1 MHEWLAVIGITVL
14 AVISPG
20 PDFAMIARTSY
31 LFGPRAGVIGALGI
45 GAGVQVH
52 VCYTVLGVA
61 LLVLRSP
68 WLFALLKLLGAAYLV
83 FMGLQALVSSWRA
96 AAPQAQADEATPQAP
111 AGQALSAAA
120 AWRMGFFTN
129 ALNPKTMLFVVAVY
143 TQVVDADTP
152 LARSLG
158 YGLFMSL
165 AHIVWFS
172 VVALFFSAPAMRRA
186 LLARQRWV
194 DGVIGALLLL
204 LGGSLLFVARGQPG

>member
-1 MHEWLAVIGITVL
+1 
-14 AVISPG
+14 
-20 PDFAMIARTSY
+20 
-31 LFGPRAGVIGALGI
+31 
-45 GAGVQVH
+45 
-52 VCYTVLGVA
+52 
-61 LLVLRSP
+61 
-68 WLFALLKLLGAAYLV
+68 
-83 FMGLQALVSSWRA
+83 
-96 AAPQAQADEATPQAP
+96 
-111 AGQALSAAA
+111 AAA

-143 TQVVDADTP
+143 TQVVHAQTP

-186 LLARQRWV
+186 LLARQSWV

-204 LGGSLLFVARGQPG
+204 LGVSLLFVARGQPG

>member
-31 LFGPRAGVIGALGI
+31 LFGPRTGVIGALGI

-83 FMGLQALVSSWRA
+83 FMGLQALRSSWRA
-96 AAPQAQADEATPQAP
+96 AAPAQAAEEQRQAP
-111 AGQALSAAA
+111 ADQALSAVA

-143 TQVVDADTP
+143 TQVVHADTP

-204 LGGSLLFVARGQPG
+204 LGVSLLFVARGQPG